1 VQGIDI
7 GVSVM
12 EPSGSGTTYPLLL
25 RLRKDYTNI
34 SWVPPAIPR
43 AMSQKWKINVN

>member
-12 EPSGSGTTYPLLL
+12 EPSGSGTTYMLLL

-34 SWVPPAIPR
+34 SWVPTAIPR
-43 AMSQKWKINVN
+43 PTSPKWKINVN